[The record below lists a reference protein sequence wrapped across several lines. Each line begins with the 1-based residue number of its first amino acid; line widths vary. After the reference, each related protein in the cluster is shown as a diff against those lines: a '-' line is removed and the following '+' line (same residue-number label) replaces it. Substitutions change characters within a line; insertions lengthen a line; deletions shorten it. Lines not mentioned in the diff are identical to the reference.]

1 MLEGKYFY
9 RDMLTQR
16 GLKNTEAR
24 IETLKLLNN
33 EQSPMTVEEIFIRLK
48 NVAPSINISTIYRTV
63 EALHKNGLIIK
74 TTFLDDNKAYYE
86 YKRKGHKH
94 HLICTC
100 CSRMVS
106 LQHCPLDDE
115 YTLSICRKEG
125 FELTGHRLEIYGLC
139 SDCKKN
145 SIDD

>member
-48 NVAPSINISTIYRTV
+48 NVIPSINISTVYRTV

-74 TTFLDDNKAYYE
+74 TTFLY
-86 YKRKGHKH
+86 
-94 HLICTC
+94 I
-100 CSRMVS
+100 
-106 LQHCPLDDE
+106 
-115 YTLSICRKEG
+115 
-125 FELTGHRLEIYGLC
+125 LTYI
-139 SDCKKN
+139 
-145 SIDD
+145 